1 MRRNALGKFFSR
13 AQVSRLEPTVRDL
26 AQRLCDKILVAGEG
40 TPFDLTTAYSLF
52 TTDVISGYCLGKNLG
67 LVAQKSWHPNFREP
81 LYAQLRLVYLFRFIP
96 FLKHAGVAMA
106 VITKHLS
113 ADMETLFN
121 ALIVDMPNY
130 VKKAQADRDKGLDNS
145 TTVFGSL
152 LQSDLPPHE
161 KSLQRMTEE
170 GFSLFAAGTE
180 TVSWALTVITYH
192 LLTQPAL
199 LSRLTAEV
207 RQAVDDSVEPEQLPP
222 WAVLEKQPYLGAV
235 IHEGLR
241 LSYGLASRTSRIAT
255 AEDLLYRG
263 QWTPR
268 GSSASRK
275 VERVIPRGYAVGMS
289 AGITHH
295 DESVFPDSHA
305 FVPERWLDE
314 KGQHRKQL
322 DRALLAFSKG
332 SRGCVGIKYV
342 LPLSVSFHAA
352 D

>member
-1 MRRNALGKFFSR
+1 MRRNALGRFFSR

-26 AQRLCDKILVAGEG
+26 AQRLCDKILVVGKG

-52 TTDVISGYCLGKNLG
+52 TTDVISGYCLGENLG
-67 LVAQKSWHPNFREP
+67 LVAQKSWQPNFREP
-81 LYAQLRLVYLFRFIP
+81 LYAQLRL
-96 FLKHAGVAMA
+96 
-106 VITKHLS
+106 
-113 ADMETLFN
+113 
-121 ALIVDMPNY
+121 VDMPNY
-130 VKKAQADRDKGLDNS
+130 VKKAQADRDAGLDNS

-152 LQSDLPPHE
+152 LQSDLPPRE

-199 LSRLTAEV
+199 LSKLTAEV
-207 RQAVDDSVEPEQLPP
+207 RQAVDDSAEPGQLPP
-222 WAVLEKQPYLGAV
+222 WAALEKRPYLGAV

-255 AEDLLYRG
+255 GEELLYRG
-263 QWTPR
+263 QWTPK

-275 VERVIPRGYAVGMS
+275 VEHVIPRGYAVGMS

-295 DESVFPDSHA
+295 DEGVFPDSHA

-314 KGQHRKQL
+314 NGQHRKEL

-332 SRGCVGIKYV
+332 SRGCVGIK
-342 LPLSVSFHAA
+342 
-352 D
+352 

>member
-1 MRRNALGKFFSR
+1 MSYY
-13 AQVSRLEPTVRDL
+13 Q
-26 AQRLCDKILVAGEG
+26 
-40 TPFDLTTAYSLF
+40 
-52 TTDVISGYCLGKNLG
+52 
-67 LVAQKSWHPNFREP
+67 
-81 LYAQLRLVYLFRFIP
+81 
-96 FLKHAGVAMA
+96 
-106 VITKHLS
+106 
-113 ADMETLFN
+113 
-121 ALIVDMPNY
+121 VDMPNY
-130 VKKAQADRDKGLDNS
+130 VKKAQADRDAGLDNS

-152 LQSDLPPHE
+152 LESDLPPRE

-192 LLTQPAL
+192 LLTQPTL
-199 LSRLTAEV
+199 LSRLTAEM
-207 RQAVDDSVEPEQLPP
+207 RQAVNDSAEQGQLPP
-222 WAVLEKQPYLGAV
+222 WAALEKRPYLRAV

-275 VERVIPRGYAVGMS
+275 VELVIPRGYAVGMS
-289 AGITHH
+289 AVITHH
-295 DESVFPDSHA
+295 DESVFPDSYA

-332 SRGCVGIKYV
+332 SRSCLGIK
-342 LPLSVSFHAA
+342 
-352 D
+352 